1 MWNHG
6 LWWRFIFVCVSIA
19 FQLGIKVR
27 KVQKNIRYLI
37 ELIATFVQ
45 PKSKLY
51 LVLNDWQFLKEIA
64 SVFSVWQ
71 IKMLGLTEVHL
82 EEILMNMS
90 GPRWDLQ
97 NNDQSF
103 VDKNQTSLNAKF
115 YGDSIISS
123 WDMLQKSISFL
134 LITIHVTDGN
144 FGSRF
149 QNLGSVVS

>member
-6 LWWRFIFVCVSIA
+6 LWWRFIFVFVSIA

-115 YGDSIISS
+115 YGDPIISS